1 MSLKEKPLQQDHTL
15 PSDAPASL
23 PTAKGSAPSRSWQ
36 RWLPVVLL
44 RSTLFEVGRIT
55 AMIFFAVT
63 GQFLWPFPFH
73 VRYRYMTQWGK
84 FTLWWLK
91 VTCGIR
97 YEVEGRQN
105 IDFEQNGLIFARH
118 ESAWETIAL
127 QSIFPPQVYV
137 LKQEL
142 LRIPFFGWGMA
153 LLHPIAL
160 DRKAGRK
167 ALQKLVSE
175 GLQRLKAGL
184 WVVIFP
190 EGTRMPPG
198 VLGDIKIGGPML
210 AAKADVPSYL
220 VAHNA
225 GEVWPK
231 NSFLKYPGT
240 IRVVISEPFYFYGQ
254 SPKQIAQ
261 QMSAWFA
268 AHLLSQAGGEPAVT

>member
-1 MSLKEKPLQQDHTL
+1 MSVKEEKKRLQDGQLATE
-15 PSDAPASL
+15 ASSSV
-23 PTAKGSAPSRSWQ
+23 PTAESSALGGWQ
-36 RWLPVVLL
+36 RWLPVVLV
-44 RSTLFEVGRIT
+44 RSTLFEMGRIS

-63 GQFLWPFPFH
+63 GQLLWPFSFG
-73 VRYRYMTQWGK
+73 VRYRYMTLWGK

-97 YEVEGRQN
+97 YQVEGREY
-105 IDFEQNGLIFARH
+105 IDFERNGLIFARH

-153 LLHPIAL
+153 LLRPIAL

-167 ALQKLVSE
+167 ALQKLVRE
-175 GLQRLKAGL
+175 GLKRLEAGL

-198 VLGDIKIGGPML
+198 VPGEIRIGGPML
-210 AAKADVPSYL
+210 AAKVDVPSYL

-240 IRVVISEPFYFYGQ
+240 IRVVISEPFNFYGMP
-254 SPKQIAQ
+254 PKVISQR
-261 QMSAWFA
+261 MFEWFST
-268 AHLLSQAGGEPAVT
+268 HLLSRPR

>member
-1 MSLKEKPLQQDHTL
+1 MAVEQKPRTTT
-15 PSDAPASL
+15 PRSGMAGRSAPA
-23 PTAKGSAPSRSWQ
+23 PAARPAPRGWRYS
-36 RWLPVVLL
+36 LPVVLL
-44 RSTLFEVGRIT
+44 RSTLFETGRIGS
-55 AMIFFAVT
+55 MIFFAIT
-63 GQFLWPFPFH
+63 GQLLWPFSFET
-73 VRYRYMTQWGK
+73 RYRYMTLWGK
-84 FTLWWLK
+84 FTLWWLRL
-91 VTCGIR
+91 TCGIR
-97 YEVEGRQN
+97 YEVHGLEHVDMSRP
-105 IDFEQNGLIFARH
+105 GLIFARH

-175 GLQRLKAGL
+175 GLKRLEAGL

-198 VLGDIKIGGPML
+198 VLGEIKIGGPML
-210 AAKADVPSYL
+210 AAQADVPSHL

-231 NSFLKYPGT
+231 NSFLKYPGR
-240 IRVVISEPFYFYGQ
+240 IRVEISAPFHFHGQKPKAISE
-254 SPKQIAQ
+254 
-261 QMSAWFA
+261 QMQRWFA
-268 AHLLSQAGGEPAVT
+268 EHLLSRPQGGQAGMN

>member
-1 MSLKEKPLQQDHTL
+1 MSVKEKSPVRHTL
-15 PSDAPASL
+15 TTPESAPPAPAETS
-23 PTAKGSAPSRSWQ
+23 PAPGGWQ
-36 RWLPVVLL
+36 RWLPVVVV
-44 RSTLFEVGRIT
+44 RSTLFEIGRI
-55 AMIFFAVT
+55 ASMIFFAVT
-63 GQFLWPFPFH
+63 GQFLWPFSFK
-73 VRYRYMTQWGK
+73 VRYRYMTLWGK

-97 YEVEGRQN
+97 YEVQGREH
-105 IDFEQNGLIFARH
+105 IDFERNGLIFARH

-137 LKQEL
+137 LKKEL
-142 LRIPFFGWGMA
+142 LHIPFFGWGMA

-167 ALQKLVSE
+167 ALQKLVAE
-175 GLQRLKAGL
+175 GLKRLQAGL

-198 VLGDIKIGGPML
+198 VLGEIKIGGPML

-225 GEVWPK
+225 GEMWPK

-240 IRVVISEPFYFYGQ
+240 IRVVISEPFNFYGLP
-254 SPKQIAQ
+254 PKQIAE
-261 QMSAWFA
+261 QMKAWFA
-268 AHLLSQAGGEPAVT
+268 AHLLSRRKEGVAGH